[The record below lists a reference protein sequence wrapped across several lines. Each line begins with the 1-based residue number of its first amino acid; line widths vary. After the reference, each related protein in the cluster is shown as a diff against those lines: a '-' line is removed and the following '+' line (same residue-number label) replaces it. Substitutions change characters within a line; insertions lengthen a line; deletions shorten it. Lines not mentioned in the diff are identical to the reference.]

1 MRTLE
6 LANGSIYD
14 CDWCGAVDGVLT
26 ANLVGQT
33 DLLPVVA
40 AFRNPESTKCMTF
53 HAGEDQDQTFCGYTR
68 LRMVQLNG
76 WPTGG
81 VLVSLEQDIY
91 NDQND
96 GRN

>member
-6 LANGSIYD
+6 LANGSVYD

-33 DLLPVVA
+33 DLLPVVV
-40 AFRNPESTKCMTF
+40 AFSRPENTRCMTY
-53 HAGEDQDQTFCGYTR
+53 HAGEDQTFCGYTR

-81 VLVSLEQDIY
+81 VLVSLEQEVD
-91 NDQND
+91 
-96 GRN
+96 